1 MSATNDTTGFTHHG
15 FLNIALATQAAR
27 ADEDP
32 GVVAGW
38 LAETDPTT
46 LASAA
51 AESDGTWRESFASF
65 GTCSVGEP
73 ADSLRRLDLFPAHA
87 ATPIKEHA

>member
-32 GVVAGW
+32 GVVAG
-38 LAETDPTT
+38 TDPTT

-51 AESDGTWRESFASF
+51 AESDGTWRESFGSF

-73 ADSLRRLDLFPAHA
+73 AGSVRRLDLFPAHA